1 MAARGSPRLLFQ
13 LWTGKW
19 SLKDEHKLLSELGA
33 GGGGGGGA
41 NTNGGSPYYDPHS
54 FGTGAPATDLYDSL
68 QPGLQQQSPYTT
80 SSLGKSL
87 RRAANGS
94 APGG

>member
-1 MAARGSPRLLFQ
+1 MTPQ

-33 GGGGGGGA
+33 GGGG
-41 NTNGGSPYYDPHS
+41 NTNGGSPYYDPHAFS
-54 FGTGAPATDLYDSL
+54 SAAPAADLYDSL

-80 SSLGKSL
+80 SSLGKYRQVPL
-87 RRAANGS
+87 TCTV
-94 APGG
+94 